1 LLLLLLFIL
10 IKTEPVIPSAPVP
23 AAIATGVFRMDES
36 NIIDFQKFGTKQNKT
51 DHVIIIMQK
60 KQRAWMLMSIKYHS
74 LQYSISLVKDW
85 TGELYRCGG
94 LCHSRNSYIDL
105 HDFGGTVV

>member
-1 LLLLLLFIL
+1 LFFIL
-10 IKTEPVIPSAPVP
+10 TKKEPVIPLAPVP

-36 NIIDFQKFGTKQNKT
+36 SIIDFQKFGTKENKT
-51 DHVIIIMQK
+51 DHVVKIPQK
-60 KQRAWMLMSIKYHS
+60 KQRAWMLMDIKYHS

-94 LCHSRNSYIDL
+94 LCHSRNPYIVL
-105 HDFGGTVV
+105 P